1 MATAVGHLAG
11 LSNTAPL
18 PAGDPQALAAAYA
31 AEGWQADW
39 CALAALN
46 ATLPSRNLGA
56 LSTAAEDRAAVT
68 AALRA
73 LYLPRLQREAAL
85 LQDLLR
91 AGVPQSQPRG
101 EVDTLLFV
109 DGLRMDLA
117 QQLAV
122 LLRNSGASVDVD
134 WRWAGFPT
142 VTATCK
148 PLATP
153 AAGRFRGGAA
163 DGYAPMTADGKTVG
177 QAELLRELAAAG
189 WQSGKS
195 LLPGEKCWVETGH
208 VDHDGHKLQERLAD
222 QLPAMLQDIAA
233 CARRL
238 ALAGRR
244 VRIVTDHGW
253 LLMPGGLPVAKL
265 GAGLTESKWSRC
277 AIVKD
282 GSAAAAQQLPWT
294 WNASVMVATAP
305 GAHVFWQNEYAHGGI
320 SPQECV
326 VPELVVAPMQPARKA
341 VIVQLEWVGCA
352 CGSAPMAATACWRTC
367 ASAQRAKASR
377 SAASRVPSMR
387 KGARPWSLPTIRS
400 KDRLPCWCYATQA
413 AHWW

>member
-1 MATAVGHLAG
+1 MLAWLDGKLDAATDPARFAAFQARAKAELKLDPAKVTRQRAATRLLKQNDGWAPIWSRFVSSAPEMHEPLVTLLTAQDPPDPLLADPTVYPNVNLREEADLRAALLAFRDKSAAQAAKEVFDLERRHGRRREGPWAARGLTPLATAVGHLAG

-18 PAGDPQALAAAYA
+18 PAGDPQVLAAAYA

-46 ATLPSRNLGA
+46 ATLPSRTLGA
-56 LSTAAEDRAAVT
+56 LSTAAEDRVAVT

-117 QQLAV
+117 QRLAM
-122 LLRNSGASVDVD
+122 LLCDSGATVDVG

-163 DGYAPMTADGKTVG
+163 DGYAPITADGKTVG
-177 QAELLRELAAAG
+177 QVELLRELAAAG
-189 WQSGKS
+189 WQSGES
-195 LLPGEKCWVETGH
+195 LLPGEKCWMEAGH

-222 QLPAMLQDIAA
+222 QLPAMLQDIA
-233 CARRL
+233 
-238 ALAGRR
+238 
-244 VRIVTDHGW
+244 
-253 LLMPGGLPVAKL
+253 
-265 GAGLTESKWSRC
+265 
-277 AIVKD
+277 
-282 GSAAAAQQLPWT
+282 
-294 WNASVMVATAP
+294 
-305 GAHVFWQNEYAHGGI
+305 
-320 SPQECV
+320 
-326 VPELVVAPMQPARKA
+326 PARVA
-341 VIVQLEWVGCA
+341 WRSRGGG
-352 CGSAPMAATACWRTC
+352 CGS
-367 ASAQRAKASR
+367 
-377 SAASRVPSMR
+377 
-387 KGARPWSLPTIRS
+387 
-400 KDRLPCWCYATQA
+400 
-413 AHWW
+413 